1 MKLTKLEL
9 KQLIREEIKVVL
21 KTRTRPST
29 PGFGWGDIEEEYFEV
44 HDESG
49 DLKGRVEY
57 DISTKR
63 WIAFDTEGSKV
74 CYQPEKGKPWGMW
87 KSKKEAIQTV
97 LHGEKCEEFFKK
109 VFLQ

>member
-1 MKLTKLEL
+1 MKLAKSKL
-9 KQLIREEIKVVL
+9 KQFIKEEIKVAL
-21 KTRTRPST
+21 KTRKRPSA
-29 PGFGWGDIEEEYFEV
+29 PIFGWGDIEEEYFEV

-57 DISTKR
+57 DISMKR
-63 WIAFDTEGSKV
+63 WVAFDTEKGKV

-87 KSKKEAIQTV
+87 KSKKEAIQAI

-109 VFLQ
+109 F